1 MTDTSKKL
9 GSISAYVFMR
19 IFEEKDNEDILIS
32 LTNAILSDK
41 IIIKKIKKIYS
52 IYEDVLPKN
61 YLRGCRL
68 SILATTNNGDNVYIE
83 IKYRNSKVDDVK
95 AISNFERIYVDKNI
109 NYVDLYFVK
118 KIISIRIYDKDIC
131 ERISPINN
139 CFFTSEPN
147 KTDED
152 VIVWDDLQFT
162 YLELNKYKRTE
173 IKFGDELTKWVD
185 FLINPNDLDKNTKE
199 DKDIEKALKTLDSII
214 SNTEE
219 KLII

>member
-1 MTDTSKKL
+1 MTDTSKEL
-9 GSISAYVFMR
+9 GPISAYVFKR

-61 YLRGCRL
+61 YSRGCRL
-68 SILATTNNGDNVYIE
+68 SILATTNNGYDVYIE

-95 AISNFERIYVDKNI
+95 AISNFEKIYVDKNI
-109 NYVDLYFVK
+109 DYVDLYFVK

-131 ERISPINN
+131 ERKSPINN
-139 CFFTSEPN
+139 CFFTTVPN
-147 KTDED
+147 KIDKD
-152 VIVWDDLQFT
+152 VVVMDDIQFT
-162 YLELNKYKRTE
+162 YLELNKFKRTE
-173 IKFGDELTKWVD
+173 IKFGDELTKWVH

-199 DKDIEKALKTLDSII
+199 DKNIEKALKTFDYII

-219 KLII
+219 KLIM

>member
-9 GSISAYVFMR
+9 GPISAYVFKR

-61 YLRGCRL
+61 YSGGCRL
-68 SILATTNNGDNVYIE
+68 SILATTDNGDDVYIE
-83 IKYRNSKVDDVK
+83 IKYRNSNVDDVK

-109 NYVDLYFVK
+109 NYEDRYFVK

-139 CFFTSEPN
+139 CFFTSKPN

-152 VIVWDDLQFT
+152 VIVFDDLQFT

-173 IKFGDELTKWVD
+173 MKVSDELTKWVD

-199 DKDIEKALKTLDSII
+199 DKNIEKALKTLDSII